1 MYLSFFALLAFI
13 HQFFSPLPLFLLS
26 FPVLFCLSDLS
37 VGILPFF
44 ILVPRLLKAAKT
56 HPHPTQRSTYGAD
69 GWLNIKKAGLFPC
82 EARLFR
88 TVLDCQQEHL
98 KKLGASH
105 TLYSEQPFCATF
117 NVSGPSQPFFVS
129 QSK

>member
-1 MYLSFFALLAFI
+1 MCLLFPTL
-13 HQFFSPLPLFLLS
+13 HFYSLVFPVFLLS
-26 FPVLFCLSDLS
+26 FSVSFCLSDLS

-44 ILVPRLLKAAKT
+44 TLVPRLLKAAKT

-88 TVLDCQQEHL
+88 AVLDCQQERWFRAL
-98 KKLGASH
+98 
-105 TLYSEQPFCATF
+105 EE
-117 NVSGPSQPFFVS
+117 VSSISRSVFQAVQFHFQCQRSQQAILCFSV
-129 QSK
+129 